1 MQNLTAMFE
10 NIHTDFTDNLE
21 EMLAKMEATTI
32 EDNKDAANQ
41 APFLN
46 FKTDEGDHW
55 CNLLE
60 YTLMAKESGFR
71 SGAGAQMVIENR
83 YIRECVNFIE
93 CAVGEF
99 LTNEGFSNIEGY
111 QELVGQMHKELN
123 ERIKNKTK
131 S

>member
-1 MQNLTAMFE
+1 MFE

-21 EMLAKMEATTI
+21 EMLAEMEAKTI

-41 APFLN
+41 DPFLN
-46 FKTDEGDHW
+46 FKTEEGDHW

-71 SGAGAQMVIENR
+71 SGAGAQRVIDNR
-83 YIRECVNFIE
+83 YILECVNFVE
-93 CAVGEF
+93 CAIVEF

-123 ERIKNKTK
+123 KRLKNKAK